1 MGAGILKEVSYE
13 TELRACLG
21 DAAIP
26 WDKLN
31 GVSVLVTGATGL
43 IGSCLVRVLSEYA
56 QRSTTSLTIY
66 ALVRDRKKAETLLAN
81 CARPCNLVLLEGDVC
96 RPIKLD
102 SSVDYIVHAA
112 SRTDSA
118 GFVTDPVSVIDTTI
132 SGTKSV
138 LEFAKDHGVRG
149 VVFLSTMEVYG
160 LNSEGGRIVESTYDS
175 LDPLSVRNCYPISKC
190 MAENICCAY
199 HLQYGVP
206 VTIARLAQSF
216 GPGVQPGDGRVFSYF
231 ARCVLENQDI
241 VLKTKGGSKRV
252 YVYTLDAVSAILIL
266 LIKGARG
273 EAYNIANEET
283 YCSIREMAEMVANR
297 VAGGRIAVKTELE
310 DCPQYMPPHFL
321 NLSSAKLRKLGW
333 APRYSLEGMYRGLV
347 RYFEFTESG
356 KQEA

>member
-1 MGAGILKEVSYE
+1 MGAGILKESIFDA
-13 TELRACLG
+13 ELKVCLG
-21 DAAIP
+21 DTAIP

-31 GVSVLVTGATGL
+31 GASVLVTGATGL

-56 QRSTTSLTIY
+56 QRSMTSLTIY
-66 ALVRDRKKAETLLAN
+66 ALVRDREKAEVLVAN
-81 CARPCNLVLLEGDVC
+81 CVRPCNLVLLEGDVC
-96 RPIKLD
+96 HPIQLD

-132 SGTKSV
+132 SGIKSV
-138 LEFAKDHGVRG
+138 LEFAKDHGARG

-160 LNSEGGRIVESTYDS
+160 LNSEGGRIAESTYDS

-241 VLKTKGGSKRV
+241 VLKTKGESKRV

-266 LIKGARG
+266 LIKGTRG

-283 YCSIREMAEMVANR
+283 YCSIREMAEMVSDR

-333 APRYSLEGMYRGLV
+333 VPRYSLEDMYRRLV

-356 KQEA
+356 KQED